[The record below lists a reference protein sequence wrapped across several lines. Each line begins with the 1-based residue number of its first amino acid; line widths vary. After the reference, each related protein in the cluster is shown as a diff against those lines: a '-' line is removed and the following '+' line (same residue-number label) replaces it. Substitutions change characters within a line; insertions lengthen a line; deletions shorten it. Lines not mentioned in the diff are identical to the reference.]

1 MRLQVGPE
9 IDLAELFR
17 SEQQWAALTASVG
30 ELFDPQCRTVAPGVP
45 GTEPEH
51 VGLDGLRAAWLSW
64 LEPWLTYRAEIKQAV
79 DGGDRVLLLTED
91 YGRQAGSAHEVKVD
105 GSAVWTVGD
114 GKIVARR
121 VLRAP
126 RRRVSSSRT
135 GRARLPHSRAMTS
148 AHAVRTIASDIAAS
162 APSSGRSRP
171 PSDSC
176 SVLPSLQRAR
186 PAHRERAPAQLARRR
201 AQAPLR
207 DAHRHAARRDQQP
220 RPSASFSALT
230 K

>member
-1 MRLQVGPE
+1 MRARCVPATARTCWSADGTPDAATAPPDRVALSRPSIACEIITHMSQENVELVMRLQVGPE

-114 GKIVARR
+114 GKIV
-121 VLRAP
+121 RAEFF
-126 RRRVSSSRT
+126 
-135 GRARLPHSRAMTS
+135 
-148 AHAVRTIASDIAAS
+148 
-162 APSSGRSRP
+162 
-171 PSDSC
+171 
-176 SVLPSLQRAR
+176 
-186 PAHRERAPAQLARRR
+186 AHRADAFQAAGLAERGSLTDAR
-201 AQAPLR
+201 
-207 DAHRHAARRDQQP
+207 
-220 RPSASFSALT
+220 
-230 K
+230 